1 MERRVSVNAGSIPT
15 VTPDMV
21 RQGWSSAQTPE
32 KGGEYAHRD
41 RGVGAGRDQGPC
53 LYLGPGGQRCG
64 RPALAGG
71 FCVAHSPQG
80 QGPKDRT
87 ANPARFWAAA
97 GAIAALLWPY
107 LEFVV
112 REIIR
117 WARSH

>member
-1 MERRVSVNAGSIPT
+1 MDRAMERDLSVNVSTGSDPHRPDNDLKAAINRLLSAGAP
-15 VTPDMV
+15 PQAPQD
-21 RQGWSSAQTPE
+21 
-32 KGGEYAHRD
+32 
-41 RGVGAGRDQGPC
+41 DQGPC